1 MLGGSPPNSMVRTG
15 PAEHGKR
22 RLFVEGGQSKEKQK
36 RRVETLTKKEVER
49 ANKRVKS
56 PVRVEERVGRKRSRS
71 PSRMRDSVQN
81 NFSKG
86 LKQVLKSVEKKRAKA
101 RMRQAKYQ
109 KKLRATVGERSLLEL
124 CSIKEPQRRNYAKK
138 VDEFYGFVSH
148 HGLPLST
155 EEHLDEALCEYA
167 DELYLNGESVNAGEQ
182 LKAALEFDLPTA
194 ARGGSLVLPRFK
206 RALKGWRRMA
216 PNQTRLPMLEF
227 LKSSISGVMIAAGHL
242 EEALFNEVTFS
253 TYTRP
258 EGAAVRCGEEES
270 GLPLRCHHP
279 QPSRTGGVLE
289 GRHLR
294 RHGDP
299 GRHQSTMARQ
309 FAGGVGREKGEDI
322 PGEQHLEFF
331 SGQVSRDL
339 EKGRASAADRGC
351 GHHTLPEQAWGSKQ
365 RSPMPPEKHDGHPTS
380 RSMGFGCQHKNLQQT
395 MNQYSDRLKSF
406 GEEVRLHFDDFYR
419 NSSIRLPP
427 GLKKRAKEVFPKGGF

>member
-1 MLGGSPPNSMVRTG
+1 MVRTG

-109 KKLRATVGERSLLEL
+109 KKLRTTVGERNLLEL

-258 EGAAVRCGEEES
+258 GELLRVLPCDVVKKNQDYHFDVIILSPHERGVSSKVGIYDDTVILDDTRAPWLGSLLVELAEKKEKISQENSIWSFSAAKYLETWRKAV
-270 GLPLRCHHP
+270 
-279 QPSRTGGVLE
+279 QVLQIE
-289 GRHLR
+289 DVAITPYQN
-294 RHGDP
+294 RHG
-299 GRHQSTMARQ
+299 GA
-309 FAGGVGREKGEDI
+309 
-322 PGEQHLEFF
+322 
-331 SGQVSRDL
+331 SRDHL
-339 EKGRASAADRGC
+339 CR
-351 GHHTLPEQAWGSKQ
+351 L
-365 RSPMPPEKHDGHPTS
+365 
-380 RSMGFGCQHKNLQQT
+380 RSMMAIQRRGRWASDAST
-395 MNQYSDRLKSF
+395 RIYSK
-406 GEEVRLHFDDFYR
+406 
-419 NSSIRLPP
+419 P
-427 GLKKRAKEVFPKGGF
+427 